1 MQTGFL
7 SPRNQPLRMAP
18 ITQPILS
25 IVPLEMILAYV
36 PYQTGLNLE
45 SAAELALELD
55 SKAADT
61 LQMDVQNV

>member
-7 SPRNQPLRMAP
+7 SPRNQPLRMAT
-18 ITQPILS
+18 ITQPIPS

-55 SKAADT
+55 SQAAET
-61 LQMDVQNV
+61 LQMDVQNA

>member
-1 MQTGFL
+1 
-7 SPRNQPLRMAP
+7 MAP